1 MQVIRIN
8 KRGRNIFLYC
18 SEKKQ
23 MNGPN
28 LNSYTEP
35 YNAAELYELHSSECH
50 LRLSGCMLS
59 ILCACRRDTD
69 STGRGCLL
77 YSIISAHR
85 HIAQRVGQVFALY
98 GGNAGGFI

>member
-35 YNAAELYELHSSECH
+35 YNAAELYELHSNECH
-50 LRLSGCMLS
+50 LR
-59 ILCACRRDTD
+59 
-69 STGRGCLL
+69 
-77 YSIISAHR
+77 
-85 HIAQRVGQVFALY
+85 
-98 GGNAGGFI
+98 